1 MSEDLSWESL
11 ERGSP
16 SAQSCDLVDRD
27 HSYFVFLSDMDD
39 VVLSARTALVL
50 IYQVG

>member
-1 MSEDLSWESL
+1 
-11 ERGSP
+11 
-16 SAQSCDLVDRD
+16 
-27 HSYFVFLSDMDD
+27 VFLSDMDD